1 MTASNRIANA
11 NLIPV
16 SGRQNTLG
24 HVAQVFPD
32 PQRKRRIAITAPSV
46 RSLGITLLRDG
57 LISADDLVQA
67 LSLQKRHRGR
77 LSDILLARQMIAE
90 KPLYQALARHW
101 NVRLINPL
109 SKPADPRLIDRLGAA
124 TCLREGLIPWQA
136 VGEIVVV
143 ATAYPEDFAKHSKML
158 RAAFGSVVMALAPVS
173 QIQAAV
179 MKARS
184 ALLNDAAENRVA
196 ASESCRNYGSEG
208 LAIKVALGIGVFCL
222 GLWLSPSF
230 VGLAFTFWASLTLFL
245 STALRT
251 GAVIAALRY
260 IEPPNPAPIIARPP
274 TVSIMVA
281 LFKEGDIAPRLIRRL
296 DRLEYPRDLLDI
308 LLVVEENDHLTR
320 NALKSVD
327 LPPWMRVVVVPD
339 GPLKTKP
346 RALNFG
352 LDLCRGSIIG
362 VYDAE
367 DAPEPSQIRKVVE
380 RFYQRGADVA
390 CLQGILDF
398 YNPNTNWLSRCF
410 TMEYASWFRI
420 ILPGLQRL
428 GFAIPLGGTTLF
440 FRRAALED
448 LGGWDAHN
456 VTEDADLGMRL
467 ARHGYRTEML
477 DTVTEEEANCRTLP
491 WVRQRSRWL
500 KGYMMTWAVHM
511 RAPVLLWR
519 QLGAWK
525 FIGFQVLFLCTLS
538 QFLLA
543 PVLWSFW
550 LVPLGFSH
558 PLAAALSP
566 LAMLALYGS
575 YLLTEVINLTVNVM
589 GLRKT
594 NHSINKLWVAT
605 LHFYFPLGALASY
618 KAAWEM
624 VTKPFYWDKTSHGH
638 FDQSAPH

>member
-1 MTASNRIANA
+1 MTASNRITNA
-11 NLIPV
+11 DLIPV
-16 SGRQNTLG
+16 SGRQNGLG
-24 HVAQVFPD
+24 HVAHAFPD
-32 PQRKRRIAITAPSV
+32 LQRKRRIAVAAPSV
-46 RSLGITLLRDG
+46 RSLGVTLLRDG

-101 NVRLINPL
+101 NVRLIDPL

-124 TCLREGLIPWQA
+124 TCLREGLIPWQT

-158 RAAFGSVVMALAPVS
+158 RAAFGSVVMALAPIS
-173 QIQAAV
+173 QIQSAV

-208 LAIKVALGIGVFCL
+208 LASKIALGIGVFCL

-230 VGLAFTFWASLTLFL
+230 VVLAFTFWASLTLFL
-245 STALRT
+245 STALRI
-251 GAVIAALRY
+251 GAVVAALRSKV
-260 IEPPNPAPIIARPP
+260 PPSPAPIIARLP

-440 FRRAALED
+440 FRRAALEE

-566 LAMLALYGS
+566 LAMLVLYGS

-594 NHSINKLWVAT
+594 KHSMSKLWVAT